1 MVMAPTAVPD
11 GWTGL
16 RHLQWV
22 RVVVNGEA
30 TRAEAVGIGHRHP
43 RTVPITLAL
52 AARLVGNG
60 TPVVILRA
68 DAVA

>member
-1 MVMAPTAVPD
+1 VFAETGVRD
-11 GWTGL
+11 DWTGL

-22 RVVVNGEA
+22 RIVVNGTA

-43 RTVPITLAL
+43 RSVPITLAL
-52 AARLVGNG
+52 AARLVRDG
-60 TPVVILRA
+60 TPLVVHRA